1 MKKTTRRRLDI
12 LEREDLA
19 RKQRELDSLQRALVS
34 IWRVIRAH
42 YLGGL
47 QLDEAGPGEANAR
60 ALKYPSADDYFQA
73 LNLVRK
79 DASEIPN
86 RINDAYRRIF
96 AIAGLDFDLAPPA
109 DLFDAFVKFVNQLSD
124 KWLGYLRSDLQTYCS
139 DAKIAAGSN
148 LPRQLTCDNFLP
160 FEDST
165 RLRKSRVFTQ
175 TDVGATP

>member
-1 MKKTTRRRLDI
+1 MKKTTCRRLEI
-12 LEREDLA
+12 LGREDLA
-19 RKQRELDSLQRALVS
+19 RKQRELDSLQRALGS

-47 QLDEAGPGEANAR
+47 LLDEASPGEANAR
-60 ALKYPSADDYFQA
+60 ALKYRSADDYFQA
-73 LNLVRK
+73 LLRK
-79 DASEIPN
+79 DISIRN
-86 RINDAYRRIF
+86 RFNDAYRRLF

-109 DLFDAFVKFVNQLSD
+109 DLFDAFVKFVDQLPD
-124 KWLGYLRSDLQTYCS
+124 KWLNWLRSDLQAYCS

-160 FEDST
+160 FEDSP

-175 TDVGATP
+175 TDVGANP

>member
-1 MKKTTRRRLDI
+1 MKKTTFRRLEI

-19 RKQRELDSLQRALVS
+19 RKQRELGALQKALVS
-34 IWRVIRAH
+34 IWRVVRAH

-73 LNLVRK
+73 LSNIP
-79 DASEIPN
+79 EIRN
-86 RINDAYRRIF
+86 RFNDAYRRLF
-96 AIAGLDFDLAPPA
+96 AIAGLDFDLAPRA
-109 DLFDAFVKFVNQLSD
+109 ELFDAFVTFVNQLPD
-124 KWLGYLRSDLQTYCS
+124 KWLAWLRSNLKTNCS